1 MIEQVVDCYTHVRN
15 VGQNIILGCVASG
28 WGEYDQRVLH
38 VCTYTGIISCR
49 AIILAK
55 EEASTWRTIDRRINT
70 SPICPFHGRS
80 GTYTAMVQGR
90 QKRGGEDKDT
100 SFVVHEVIEE
110 SNQCQSQMKFDTQL
124 LDVWTEWI
132 VPENCMIEE
141 DSELIIISNV
151 SIEKEKLVMRRTF
164 FILYIF
170 F

>member
-28 WGEYDQRVLH
+28 WGEYDQCVLR

-80 GTYTAMVQGR
+80 GTYTGTYQAMVQGR

-124 LDVWTEWI
+124 LDVWTKWI
-132 VPENCMIEE
+132 VPENCN
-141 DSELIIISNV
+141 D
-151 SIEKEKLVMRRTF
+151 RRGF
-164 FILYIF
+164 
-170 F
+170 